1 MMKKFFTF
9 IVAIVAMAGMQ
20 AETLTVYD
28 ETNTCST
35 LTWPIWIGPDYDYVD
50 DDGYHWFST
59 QEGSITQMIYP
70 ADMLADMVNSDISQI
85 KFYST
90 STFHNYGG
98 NVELSFLIVD
108 FSSFVLYDLCFQ
120 DGAVL
125 VANGAPVEGATE
137 LVFDLDQPYHYTGGN
152 LLIQTKIT
160 ERITTTNYTDNYYA
174 FYTGLDFW
182 DISSIYLSEMDMT
195 YSRVYGHARA
205 LPKVTF
211 TYERAG
217 EPTEKTGAPTF
228 HGYTED
234 GIHAYFV
241 EIVPTEESTIY
252 YRVQY
257 PDGTW
262 TEWAEYTEILSFT
275 GNGKH
280 RVEAYAIAQ
289 GKAKSKEIAYEFVV
303 SPATGIDEVASGKQV
318 ADVRYFNMAGQEM
331 QQAQGLT
338 LVVTTYSDGT
348 TSAVK
353 VVK

>member
-1 MMKKFFTF
+1 M
-9 IVAIVAMAGMQ
+9 
-20 AETLTVYD
+20 
-28 ETNTCST
+28 
-35 LTWPIWIGPDYDYVD
+35 
-50 DDGYHWFST
+50 
-59 QEGSITQMIYP
+59 
-70 ADMLADMVNSDISQI
+70 
-85 KFYST
+85 
-90 STFHNYGG
+90 
-98 NVELSFLIVD
+98 SFLI
-108 FSSFVLYDLCFQ
+108 YDVPYIIR
-120 DGAVL
+120 DDNENIITEGV
-125 VANGAPVEGATE
+125 VVGNGAPVAGESE
-137 LVFDLDQPYHYTGGN
+137 LVFNLDQPYEYTGGH
-152 LLIQTKIT
+152 LLIETIIT
-160 ERITTTNYTDNYYA
+160 ESFDYYSLYDRFLYTDQSYYQ
-174 FYTGLDFW
+174 LDNT
-182 DISSIYLSEMDMT
+182 IGVQSAYYEINLGNSIR
-195 YSRVYGHARA
+195 RVDNL

-318 ADVRYFNMAGQEM
+318 AAVRYFNMAGQEM

>member
-1 MMKKFFTF
+1 MVKRK
-9 IVAIVAMAGMQ
+9 
-20 AETLTVYD
+20 
-28 ETNTCST
+28 
-35 LTWPIWIGPDYDYVD
+35 
-50 DDGYHWFST
+50 
-59 QEGSITQMIYP
+59 ITQ
-70 ADMLADMVNSDISQI
+70 V
-85 KFYST
+85 KFYLREPSQT
-90 STFHNYGG
+90 YGG
-98 NVELSFLIVD
+98 NFKMSFLI
-108 FSSFVLYDLCFQ
+108 YDVPYIIR
-120 DGAVL
+120 DDNENIITEGV
-125 VANGAPVEGATE
+125 VVGNGAPVAGESDWFLIWTSPMSTREAICSLRQLLLRVLITIYYYH
-137 LVFDLDQPYHYTGGN
+137 FDEFL
-152 LLIQTKIT
+152 
-160 ERITTTNYTDNYYA
+160 YTDQNYYHIGTTIGVQCA
-174 FYTGLDFW
+174 SYEIYEGN
-182 DISSIYLSEMDMT
+182 ISIRQVNSYLPM
-195 YSRVYGHARA
+195 
-205 LPKVTF
+205 VTF
-211 TYERAG
+211 TYEPTA
-217 EPTEKTGAPTF
+217 EPTEKSGAPTF

-257 PDGTW
+257 TDGTW

-289 GKAKSKEIAYEFVV
+289 GKAKSEEIAYEFVV

-331 QQAQGLT
+331 QQAEGLT